1 LGSTRTQYQ
10 LGSIYDLDPARI
22 GVFDVVLC
30 CGVLYHLRYPL
41 LGIDNLRRVCRG
53 ELYLE
58 THLADLALGAIRRR
72 LRSLPLWQFYRRD
85 ELGSDASNWFGPTAF
100 AVVEAL
106 ASAGFRT
113 CHVEAWIKG
122 RGVFRANALASIPEF
137 LATPTAEGTF
147 YDTIVGHLFGPK
159 AAWDLPASAVASPS
173 EPAGDFDAAFF
184 GSRRWKP
191 SKPFLT
197 RVRNKLGPRRAA

>member
-1 LGSTRTQYQ
+1 
-10 LGSIYDLDPARI
+10 
-22 GVFDVVLC
+22 
-30 CGVLYHLRYPL
+30 
-41 LGIDNLRRVCRG
+41 
-53 ELYLE
+53 LYLE
-58 THLADLALGAIRRR
+58 THLADLALGAFGRK

-85 ELGSDASNWFGPTAF
+85 ELGHDASNWFGPTAF

-122 RGVFRANALASIPEF
+122 RGVFRANALAGMPEF

-159 AAWDLPASAVASPS
+159 QAWGLAASAVASPS

-184 GSRRWKP
+184 GSRRWRP
-191 SKPFLT
+191 RKPFLT